1 MRNNLNQYN
10 MKKGLTILAYLWLIS
25 AFGFTLSSCSKD
37 DDPKPKPVVLTKEQ
51 GWSKEIYNNMK
62 EIYLWNDA
70 LPATFDPTKY
80 ATPED
85 ALDYLIG
92 LKIDPATNSAIDRY
106 SFLDKIGNLSGEIN
120 GGTASGDYGFM
131 IMADVNSSK
140 QVSFFVT
147 YAYANSPAGKAG
159 VQRSYEIVA
168 INGSSDVHP
177 SVTTEGKLDSKSTG
191 YITVVNALFNSQS
204 AKFTFK
210 RPDGS
215 QFDAA
220 LTAGSF
226 TINSV
231 LFDKVIEVGSK
242 KVGYVV
248 FNQFLGEPAV
258 AELNAVISKFE
269 AAGVN
274 SVVVDL
280 RYNGG
285 GSVATCE
292 KFCNLLAPS
301 TANGK
306 VMYKYKMN
314 SLLQAQYNPASLIS
328 NFEKTNSFQ
337 PESLYFIVSGSTAS
351 ASELLINNL
360 RPYFAGKLFLIG
372 STTYGKPCGFWAT
385 PIGYTENQTTTKEGY
400 DLYAVSFESIN
411 SNNEGGYYAGMT
423 PGSTQYPGVKAYD
436 TPKVGWGDE
445 TDERLGQAL
454 YHIANGTF
462 KATTKSTRTM
472 RENVIDRQFKGM
484 IDFRKHLK

>member
-1 MRNNLNQYN
+1 
-10 MKKGLTILAYLWLIS
+10 MKKGLTILAYIGLIIS
-25 AFGFTLSSCSKD
+25 YVLLVPSCSKD
-37 DDPKPKPVVLTKEQ
+37 DDPKPKPAVQTKEQ
-51 GWSKEIYNNMK
+51 GWSKEIYTNMK

-80 ATPED
+80 STPEN

-92 LKIDPATNSAIDRY
+92 LKIDPSTNKAIDRY

-131 IMADVNSSK
+131 ITADVNSSK
-140 QVSFFVT
+140 EVSFFVT
-147 YAYANSPAGKAG
+147 YVYANSPAGKAG
-159 VQRSYEIVA
+159 VQRSYELVA
-168 INGSSDVHP
+168 INGSTDVHP
-177 SVTTEGKLDSKSTG
+177 NVTSDGYLDSKSSG

-210 RPDGS
+210 KPDGM
-215 QFDAA
+215 QLDASLA
-220 LTAGSF
+220 AGSY

-231 LFDKVIEVGSK
+231 LFDKIIDAGTK

-258 AELNAVISKFE
+258 AELNTVISKFE
-269 AAGVN
+269 SEGVN
-274 SVVVDL
+274 SIVVDL

-292 KFCNLLAPS
+292 KFCDLLAPAS
-301 TANGK
+301 ANGQ

-314 SLLQAQYNPASLIS
+314 SQYQSKYNPASLVS

-360 RPYFAGKLFLIG
+360 RPYFPGKLFLIG
-372 STTYGKPCGFWAT
+372 TTTYGKPCGFWAT
-385 PIGYTENQTTTKEGY
+385 PIGYTEKQTTTKEGY

-411 SNNEGGYYAGMT
+411 SKDEGGYYAGMT
-423 PGSTQYPGVKAYD
+423 PGTTQYPGIKAYD

-445 TDERLGQAL
+445 NDERLGQAL
-454 YHIANGTF
+454 YHIANGSF
-462 KATTKSTRTM
+462 KATTKSARNM
-472 RENVIDRQFKGM
+472 HDKVIDRQFKGM